1 MSNKIT
7 TTTPPIKENM
17 EQGWPFKKEA
27 KHIGV
32 ILAEYAQSNEPFA
45 MCVRTLLASEEKQ
58 AEKGD
63 VA

>member
-1 MSNKIT
+1 
-7 TTTPPIKENM
+7 M

>member
-1 MSNKIT
+1 MANDFNQMAGSTCTGEPK
-7 TTTPPIKENM
+7 
-17 EQGWPFKKEA
+17 Q
-27 KHIGV
+27 IGEV
-32 ILAEYAQSNEPFA
+32 LAEYSQSNEPFA